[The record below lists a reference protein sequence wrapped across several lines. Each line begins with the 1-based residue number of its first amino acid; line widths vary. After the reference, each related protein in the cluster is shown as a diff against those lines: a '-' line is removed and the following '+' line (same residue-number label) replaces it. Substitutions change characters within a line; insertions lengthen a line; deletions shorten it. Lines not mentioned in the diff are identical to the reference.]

1 MKIEIG
7 KLYENDTWN
16 YLVPCL
22 RYYGDSFLE
31 KFNLVFKLA
40 IGIGDKYLEGSVM
53 EEGRN
58 LYIMIDT
65 MYRKE
70 VYEHFFNW
78 VKYQPY
84 YKGEYIPNTSKE
96 SLRKQIIILEVPEEC
111 HNAYDMFVQSRY
123 SEMYTKEQLDVL
135 FNKPNQSYFKKVLQ
149 AHTDLHESFIKK
161 VNKTFGTNISSFSGH
176 IKEVKLPLIEKEEV
190 FHSNSNSYYVKN
202 INKNSIHNPI
212 L

>member
-16 YLVPCL
+16 YLIPCL
-22 RYYGDSFLE
+22 RYYGEEFLE

-70 VYEHFFNW
+70 IYEHFFNW

-84 YKGEYIPNTSKE
+84 YKGEYVPNTSKE

-111 HNAYDMFVQSRY
+111 YNTYDMFVQSRF
-123 SEMYTKEQLDVL
+123 SEMYTEEQLSVL
-135 FNKPNQSYFKKVLQ
+135 FNKPDQSYYKKVLQ
-149 AHTDLHESFIKK
+149 VHTDLHEPFVKE
-161 VNKTFGTNISSFSGH
+161 VNKIFNTNISSFQDC
-176 IKEVKLPLIEKEEV
+176 IKLRKLPQNLQYQSNTILYFPNQ
-190 FHSNSNSYYVKN
+190 FHTSLDHQ
-202 INKNSIHNPI
+202 IR
-212 L
+212 

>member
-1 MKIEIG
+1 MEIEIG
-7 KLYENDTWN
+7 KLYENNTWN

-22 RYYGDSFLE
+22 RYYGNDFLE

-65 MYRKE
+65 MHRKE
-70 VYEHFFNW
+70 ICEHFFNW
-78 VKYQPY
+78 IKYQSY

-96 SLRKQIIILEVPEEC
+96 SLRKQIIILEVPKEC

-123 SEMYTKEQLDVL
+123 SKMYTKDQLDVL

-149 AHTDLHESFIKK
+149 VHTDLHEPFIKE
-161 VNKTFGTNISSFSGH
+161 VNKTFGTNISSFSEN

-190 FHSNSNSYYVKN
+190 FHSNNNSYYVKD
-202 INKNSIHNPI
+202 INNNSIYNPI